1 SRGQIDRDRLD
12 VYDRATLEGGDGG
25 AVEGDDERVIGRA
38 AGDGDEIDA
47 GAAVD
52 RICAV
57 ADGVDDGVVAIA
69 AVDRVATGAAVEGIV
84 AARAAQDVGPAEA
97 DEGVLLVRAGQGVG
111 HVGARKRDA
120 RDVGYGDRNGLRIG
134 EAAVGRPHD
143 HVVDVVAVGIR
154 G

>member
-84 AARAAQDVGPAEA
+84 AARAAEA